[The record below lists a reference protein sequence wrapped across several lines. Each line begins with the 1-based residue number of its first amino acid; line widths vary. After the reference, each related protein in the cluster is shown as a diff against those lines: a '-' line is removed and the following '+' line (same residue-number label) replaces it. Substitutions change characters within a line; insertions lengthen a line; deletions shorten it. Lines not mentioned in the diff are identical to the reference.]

1 MAVTNDWGQGA
12 VNNTIDWGQ
21 GAVDNTINWGKS
33 QTVSAAGDTN
43 ITGDSGTPPYSNTKS
58 ILIDGVDDYVSCGD
72 ADNLSFGDGSSDSPF
87 SISAWIKPDV
97 TSRFR
102 LIFKYGSSLK
112 EYFMQIAGGGKL
124 QVTLYDNNNS
134 ASIGRNG
141 NTSIPT
147 ASWSHVVMTYNG
159 SGAATRI
166 NVYFNGSLDNSTTTG
181 SGSYTAMSNTSEP
194 LEIGRFTSGSYADG
208 HIDEV
213 AIFNTELSATDIENI
228 YNSGAPTDL
237 TGTSGLVSWW
247 RMGDGDTA
255 PTITDNGG
263 GGNNATMNNFSTFS
277 TNVPT

>member
-1 MAVTNDWGQGA
+1 MAVTNDWGQGSKE
-12 VNNTIDWGQ
+12 NTIDWGQ
-21 GAVDNTINWGKS
+21 GAIDNTIDWGKS
-33 QTVSAAGDTN
+33 QTLSASGETN
-43 ITGDSGTPPYSNTKS
+43 ITGASDYTNTKS
-58 ILIDGVDDYVSCGD
+58 ILLDGVDDYVSCGD

-102 LIFKYGSSLK
+102 LIFKYGSTLK

-124 QVTLYDNNNS
+124 QVALKDSINGG
-134 ASIGRNG
+134 SIGRNG
-141 NTSIPT
+141 NTTIPT

-159 SGAATRI
+159 SGSATRI
-166 NVYFNGSLDNSTTTG
+166 KVYLNGVLDNGSTTG

-194 LEIGRFTSGSYADG
+194 LEIGRFSASYADG

-213 AIFNTELSATDIENI
+213 AVFNTELSASDITTI
-228 YNSGAPTDL
+228 YNSGVPNDL

-255 PTITDNGG
+255 PNITDNGP

>member
-1 MAVTNDWGQGA
+1 MAVTNDWGQGSKE
-12 VNNTIDWGQ
+12 NTIDWGQ
-21 GAVDNTINWGKS
+21 GAIDNTIDWGKS
-33 QTVSAAGDTN
+33 QTLSPSGETN
-43 ITGDSGTPPYSNTKS
+43 ITGASDYTNTKS
-58 ILIDGVDDYVSCGD
+58 ILLDGVDDYVSCGD

-102 LIFKYGSSLK
+102 LIFKYGSTLK

-124 QVTLYDNNNS
+124 QVNLKDTNNN

-141 NTSIPT
+141 NTTIPT

-159 SGAATRI
+159 SGSATRI
-166 NVYFNGSLDNSTTTG
+166 KVYLNGVLDNGSTTG

-213 AIFNTELSATDIENI
+213 AIFNTELSASDITTI
-228 YNSGAPTDL
+228 YNSGAPNDL

-255 PTITDNGG
+255 PAITDKGG
-263 GGNNATMNNFSTFS
+263 GGNNGTMNNFSTFS

>member
-1 MAVTNDWGQGA
+1 MANTIGYGQGS
-12 VNNTIDWGQ
+12 VNNAIDWGQ
-21 GAVDNTINWGKS
+21 GATDNTIDWGKS
-33 QTVSAAGDTN
+33 QTLSPGGETN
-43 ITGDSGTPPYSNTKS
+43 ITGASDYTNTKS
-58 ILIDGVDDYVSCGD
+58 ISIDGVDDYVSCGD

-102 LIFKYGSSLK
+102 LIFKYGSTLK

-124 QVTLYDNNNS
+124 QVSLKDTNNN

-141 NTSIPT
+141 NTTIPT

-213 AIFNTELSATDIENI
+213 AIFNTELSATDVANI
-228 YNSGAPTDL
+228 YNGGGTGLPGDL

>member
-1 MAVTNDWGQGA
+1 MAVTNDWGQGSKE
-12 VNNTIDWGQ
+12 NTIDWGQ
-21 GAVDNTINWGKS
+21 GAIDNTIDWGKS
-33 QTVSAAGDTN
+33 QTLSAAGDTN
-43 ITGDSGTPPYSNTKS
+43 ITGASDYTNTKS

-97 TSRFR
+97 TARFR
-102 LIFKYGSSLK
+102 LIFKYGSTLK

-124 QVTLYDNNNS
+124 QVNLKDSINGG
-134 ASIGRNG
+134 SIGRNG
-141 NTSIPT
+141 NTSITT

-159 SGAATRI
+159 SGHATRI
-166 NVYFNGSLDNSTTTG
+166 NVYLNGVLDNGSTTG

-213 AIFNTELSATDIENI
+213 AIFNTELSASDITTI
-228 YNSGAPTDL
+228 YNSGAPNDL

>member
-1 MAVTNDWGQGA
+1 MANTIDWGQGSKE
-12 VNNTIDWGQ
+12 NTIDWGQ
-21 GAVDNTINWGKS
+21 GATDNTINWGKS
-33 QTVSAAGDTN
+33 QTLSPGGETN
-43 ITGDSGTPPYSNTKS
+43 ISGASDYTNTKS
-58 ILIDGVDDYVSCGD
+58 INLDGVDDYVSCGD

-97 TSRFR
+97 TARFR
-102 LIFKYGSSLK
+102 IIFKYGSTLK
-112 EYFMQIAGGGKL
+112 EYFMQVAGGSKL
-124 QVTLYDNNNS
+124 QVSFKDSINN

-141 NTSIPT
+141 FTSIPT

-166 NVYFNGSLDNSTTTG
+166 KVYLNGVLDNGSTTG
-181 SGSYTAMSNTSEP
+181 TGSYTAMSNTSEP
-194 LEIGRFTSGSYADG
+194 LEIGRFSASYADG

-213 AIFNTELSATDIENI
+213 AVFNTELSASDITTI
-228 YNSGAPTDL
+228 YNSGVPNDL

-255 PTITDNGG
+255 PTLLDNGTA
-263 GGNNATMNNFSTFS
+263 GNNATMNNFSTFS

>member
-1 MAVTNDWGQGA
+1 MANTIGYGQGSKQ
-12 VNNTIDWGQ
+12 NSIDWGQ
-21 GAVDNTINWGKS
+21 GATDNTIDWGKS
-33 QTVSAAGDTN
+33 QTLSPGGETN
-43 ITGDSGTPPYSNTKS
+43 ITGASDYTNTKS
-58 ILIDGVDDYVSCGD
+58 ILIDGVDDYVSCDD

-102 LIFKYGSSLK
+102 LIFKYGSTLK
-112 EYFMQIAGGGKL
+112 EYFFQIAAGGEL
-124 QVTLYDNNNS
+124 QVSLKDTIND

-141 NTSIPT
+141 NTTITT
-147 ASWSHVVMTYNG
+147 ASWSHVAMTYNG
-159 SGAATRI
+159 SGHATRI
-166 NVYFNGSLDNSTTTG
+166 KVYLNGSLDNGSTTG

>member
-1 MAVTNDWGQGA
+1 MAVTNDWGQGSKE
-12 VNNTIDWGQ
+12 NTIDWGQ
-21 GAVDNTINWGKS
+21 GAIDNTIDWGKS
-33 QTVSAAGDTN
+33 QTLSPGGETN
-43 ITGDSGTPPYSNTKS
+43 ITGASDYTNTKS

-97 TSRFR
+97 TARFR
-102 LIFKYGSSLK
+102 LIFKYGSTLK

-124 QVTLYDNNNS
+124 QVAFKDNINGG
-134 ASIGRNG
+134 SIGRNG
-141 NTSIPT
+141 NTTIPT

-159 SGAATRI
+159 SGHATRI
-166 NVYFNGSLDNSTTTG
+166 NVYLNGVLDNGSTTG

-213 AIFNTELSATDIENI
+213 AIFNTELSASDITTI
-228 YNSGAPTDL
+228 YNSGAPNDL

>member
-1 MAVTNDWGQGA
+1 MANTIGYGQGS

-21 GAVDNTINWGKS
+21 GATDNTIDWGKS
-33 QTVSAAGDTN
+33 QTLSPGGETN
-43 ITGDSGTPPYSNTKS
+43 ITGASDYTNTKS
-58 ILIDGVDDYVSCGD
+58 ISIDGVDDYVSCGD

-102 LIFKYGSSLK
+102 LIFKYGSTLK

-124 QVTLYDNNNS
+124 QVNLKDSINN

-141 NTSIPT
+141 NTTIPT
-147 ASWSHVVMTYNG
+147 SSWSHVVMTYNG

-166 NVYFNGSLDNSTTTG
+166 NVYFNGSLDNSTTIV

-213 AIFNTELSATDIENI
+213 AIFNTELSASDITTI
-228 YNSGAPTDL
+228 YNSGVPNDL

-255 PTITDNGG
+255 PNITDNGP

>member
-1 MAVTNDWGQGA
+1 MAVTNDWGQGSKE
-12 VNNTIDWGQ
+12 NTIDWGQ
-21 GAVDNTINWGKS
+21 GAIDNTIDWGKS
-33 QTVSAAGDTN
+33 QTLSAAGDTN
-43 ITGDSGTPPYSNTKS
+43 ITGASDYTNTKS
-58 ILIDGVDDYVSCGD
+58 ILLDGVDDYVSCGD

-102 LIFKYGSSLK
+102 LIFKYGSTLK

-124 QVTLYDNNNS
+124 QVALKDNINGG
-134 ASIGRNG
+134 SIGRNG
-141 NTSIPT
+141 NTTIPT

-159 SGAATRI
+159 SGSATRI
-166 NVYFNGSLDNSTTTG
+166 KVYLNAVLDNGTTTG

-213 AIFNTELSATDIENI
+213 AIFNTELSASDITTI
-228 YNSGAPTDL
+228 YNSGVPNDL

-255 PTITDNGG
+255 PTITDKGG
-263 GGNNATMNNFSTFS
+263 GGNNGTMNNFSTFS

>member
-1 MAVTNDWGQGA
+1 MA
-12 VNNTIDWGQ
+12 NTIDWGEASVNNTNGYGK
-21 GAVDNTINWGKS
+21 GATNNTIRWGKIYES
-33 QTVSAAGDTN
+33 SASGETN
-43 ITGDSGTPPYSNTKS
+43 ITGASDYTNTKS
-58 ILIDGVDDYVSCGD
+58 ILIDGVDDFVSCGD

-97 TSRFR
+97 TARFR
-102 LIFKYGSSLK
+102 LIFKYGSTLK

-124 QVTLYDNNNS
+124 QVAFKDSINGG
-134 ASIGRNG
+134 SIGRNG
-141 NTSIPT
+141 NTTIPT

-159 SGAATRI
+159 SGHATRI
-166 NVYFNGSLDNSTTTG
+166 NVYLNGVLDNGSTTG

-213 AIFNTELSATDIENI
+213 AIFNTELSASDITTI
-228 YNSGAPTDL
+228 YNSGAPNDL

-255 PTITDNGG
+255 PTITDKGG

>member
-1 MAVTNDWGQGA
+1 MAVTNDWGQGSKE
-12 VNNTIDWGQ
+12 NTIDWGQ
-21 GAVDNTINWGKS
+21 GAIDNTIDWGKS
-33 QTVSAAGDTN
+33 QTLSAAGDTN
-43 ITGDSGTPPYSNTKS
+43 ITGASDYTNTKS
-58 ILIDGVDDYVSCGD
+58 ILLDGVDDYVSCGD
-72 ADNLSFGDGSSDSPF
+72 ADNLSFGDGSTDSPF

-97 TSRFR
+97 TARFR
-102 LIFKYGSSLK
+102 LIFKYGSTLK

-124 QVTLYDNNNS
+124 QVTFKDSINGG
-134 ASIGRNG
+134 SIGRNG
-141 NTSIPT
+141 NTTIPT

-213 AIFNTELSATDIENI
+213 AIFNTELSASDITTI
-228 YNSGAPTDL
+228 YNSGVPNDL

-255 PTITDNGG
+255 PTITDKGG
-263 GGNNATMNNFSTFS
+263 GGNNGTMNNFSTFS